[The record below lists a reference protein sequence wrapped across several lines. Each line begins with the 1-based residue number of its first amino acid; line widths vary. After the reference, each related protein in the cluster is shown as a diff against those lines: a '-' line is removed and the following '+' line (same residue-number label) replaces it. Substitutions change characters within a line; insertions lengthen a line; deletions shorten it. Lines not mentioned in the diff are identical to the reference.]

1 MLRWYAGS
9 VSECFRRI
17 LLKRGVST
25 FSHNDV
31 GHRYNTQL
39 FRCYAD
45 FDTRVRPV
53 IFAVKEWAN
62 RRKIKDASVGFL
74 SSYSFVLMV
83 IYFLQMGVSP
93 PILPHLQSEELTK
106 TTSNIFVIDH
116 GDESGATATAHPR
129 TVIAGFDCTFCGNAD
144 AARALLAAKHNS
156 ANTMTVGELLGIA
169 ITR

>member
-1 MLRWYAGS
+1 
-9 VSECFRRI
+9 
-17 LLKRGVST
+17 
-25 FSHNDV
+25 
-31 GHRYNTQL
+31 
-39 FRCYAD
+39 
-45 FDTRVRPV
+45 
-53 IFAVKEWAN
+53 
-62 RRKIKDASVGFL
+62 
-74 SSYSFVLMV
+74 MV